1 MCTPHFVAEKKRN
14 PLDITTAGAIP
25 DIARL
30 CYAFIHLL
38 GPEHPK
44 MEMGTVKVK
53 IAKCSLNPP
62 HVLQRA

>member
-1 MCTPHFVAEKKRN
+1 MHPTFCGGKNRN
-14 PLDITTAGAIP
+14 PLDITIAGAIP

-62 HVLQRA
+62 HILQCA